1 MDAPQATDRHGRRP
15 IAARYA
21 PRGVLLV
28 GCGAIARQHLGQA
41 RRHRWGQS
49 LRWHATDHDPRV
61 RERFGRDNPDVT
73 MHDRLEDMLAAPAG
87 PADIVIVCTPPS
99 SHRELVIAALRS
111 GRHVLCEK
119 PLAPG
124 LADARAMLAVARA
137 EDKLLG
143 CCSNRFLGTPVIEH
157 ARAWLTD
164 SAHDA
169 LRIRWIER
177 HNRERS
183 GLEYQP
189 GSTWFLDRSVSGG
202 GVTMDW
208 VPYDLAV
215 LDHLLGPEAIR
226 VDACFMARAETAVDL
241 PPGTV
246 FDVETTVSATLRYTL
261 PGGMNVPVTLDRA
274 SATNGTAQ
282 RLFEIEGTRESI
294 GFEWIR
300 SPSFAVHGD
309 RDGTFITEQ
318 RDVPAGLLEIHA
330 RPLRE
335 MLRSVDGATSLS
347 ILGEHA
353 VFHQAVLSALYDV
366 AGGASPPTIRRAE
379 L

>member
-1 MDAPQATDRHGRRP
+1 
-15 IAARYA
+15 
-21 PRGVLLV
+21 
-28 GCGAIARQHLGQA
+28 
-41 RRHRWGQS
+41 
-49 LRWHATDHDPRV
+49 
-61 RERFGRDNPDVT
+61 
-73 MHDRLEDMLAAPAG
+73 MHDRLEDMLAVPAG
-87 PADIVIVCTPPS
+87 AADIAIVCAPPS
-99 SHRELVIAALRS
+99 SHRDLAIAALRS

-124 LADARAMLAVARA
+124 LADARAMLAAARS
-137 EDKLLG
+137 EGKLLG
-143 CCSNRFLGTPVIEH
+143 CCSNRFLGTPVIER

-164 SAHDA
+164 SGDDT

-189 GSTWFLDRSVSGG
+189 ASTWFLDRSVSGG

-215 LDHLLGPEAIR
+215 LGHLLRPVAIR

-246 FDVETTVSATLRYTL
+246 FDVETTVSATLHYTL
-261 PGGMNVPVTLDRA
+261 PGGRSVPVTLDRA
-274 SATNGTAQ
+274 SATNGTAH

-300 SPSFAVHGD
+300 APSFAVHGD
-309 RDGTFITEQ
+309 RDGTFATQE
-318 RDVPAGLLEIHA
+318 RDVPAAPIGIHA

-335 MLRSVDGATSLS
+335 MLRSVDGVTSVS
-347 ILGEHA
+347 VLGEQA
-353 VFHQAVLSALYDV
+353 VFDQAVLGALYEV
-366 AGGASPPTIRRAE
+366 AGGAPPTTIRRE
-379 L
+379 EP